1 MRKLILLIAILSS
14 FAAVAAAETFNNA
27 PVLDVACAKT
37 SSGKTPD
44 AHSCECALQC
54 QKSGFGIVTS
64 DNKFLKFDS
73 QGNALVLDALKK
85 SKKDYHLS
93 VDVSGDVQGDTL
105 KVTSLKLL

>member
-1 MRKLILLIAILSS
+1 MQKLVLLTAVLAG
-14 FAAVAAAETFNNA
+14 FATVAAAETFNNA

-37 SSGKTPD
+37 SAKTPD
-44 AHSCECALQC
+44 AHSRACALQC

-85 SKKDYHLS
+85 SKRDYHLR